1 VREGTA
7 IELTPRQMEILRLV
21 KRRQPITGEQIA
33 EHLGVSRPTI
43 RSDLSLLVM
52 LGLLDAKPK
61 VGYVPGKTETSDGWA
76 AARLEQLKVK
86 DVQSMPVVVRETSTV
101 HDAVI
106 TLFLENVGSLIVVD
120 EEGLLLGVISR
131 KDLLKTTLGN
141 PNAAS
146 MPVSLV
152 MTRYPN
158 IVTVTP
164 EDSVLTA
171 ARKMMAHQVDALPV
185 VRAADGEAETGRAEV
200 VGRITKT
207 TMVKILLD
215 LASSAPDHV

>member
-1 VREGTA
+1 
-7 IELTPRQMEILRLV
+7 MEILRLV

-185 VRAADGEAETGRAEV
+185 VGAADGEAETGRAEV

>member
-1 VREGTA
+1 
-7 IELTPRQMEILRLV
+7 MEILRLV